1 MSRRQPVQQTMLNN
15 LQCTGNTSRCV
26 VSKSN
31 NCQQQQQSYRYSHL
45 NLNLK
50 AVRREH
56 YSQHPASTFSFSI
69 EFIFIKNIFYIQ
81 HIHTCTHMCTFYILC
96 SPLNLLYISMFLF
109 NTSSHLPKICLNIF
123 LSNTKHLV
131 ACVDTTSHLRRSF

>member
-56 YSQHPASTFSFSI
+56 YSQHPASTFSFSRV
-69 EFIFIKNIFYIQ
+69 
-81 HIHTCTHMCTFYILC
+81 
-96 SPLNLLYISMFLF
+96 FLSKIYF
-109 NTSSHLPKICLNIF
+109 NTHTYMYTHVYF
-123 LSNTKHLV
+123 LHFMLSLKFVVHFHV
-131 ACVDTTSHLRRSF
+131 SFQHVFTFAKNLFEHFSFQY

>member
-26 VSKSN
+26 VSESN

-56 YSQHPASTFSFSI
+56 YSQHPASTSSFSSVVEFFYQKYILYTHTYMYTHVYFLHFMLSLKFVVHFHVSFQHVFTFAKNLFEHFSFQ
-69 EFIFIKNIFYIQ
+69 Y
-81 HIHTCTHMCTFYILC
+81 
-96 SPLNLLYISMFLF
+96 
-109 NTSSHLPKICLNIF
+109 
-123 LSNTKHLV
+123 
-131 ACVDTTSHLRRSF
+131 